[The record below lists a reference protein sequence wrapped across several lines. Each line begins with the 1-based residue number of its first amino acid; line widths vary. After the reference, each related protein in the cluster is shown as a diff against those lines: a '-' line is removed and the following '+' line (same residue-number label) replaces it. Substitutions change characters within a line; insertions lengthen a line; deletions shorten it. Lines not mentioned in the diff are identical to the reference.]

1 MITAPGPG
9 GFSCPPLL
17 QQAVCPPCLP
27 RPSPSSGHPSPA
39 SSRETK
45 RLPLTLALS
54 DELGRG
60 IATVYVGPW
69 SECQPKQQAFKRE
82 RRDTRTRE
90 SSSLRENRPR
100 SLPVPQAASPHF
112 PLPWLPASSP
122 SPSGPSS
129 PPPQLGERQR
139 NVVCR
144 SVPEYQR
151 RINILYFKLA
161 ERQAG
166 QPHLSKSAWT
176 GVERQWFPQIVEVVL
191 YHEIVRLPLG
201 PRGVL
206 PFLSHVLQVLLLS
219 SRFFGKCIC
228 SNNLFRLAM
237 QSDISSHF
245 PSSASVLSTLNI

>member
-27 RPSPSSGHPSPA
+27 RPSPSSGQRSPA
-39 SSRETK
+39 SSRETN

-54 DELGRG
+54 DEVGRG

-69 SECQPKQQAFKRE
+69 SECQPKQKAFKRE
-82 RRDTRTRE
+82 RRDTRTRG

-100 SLPVPQAASPHF
+100 SLPVPQPASPHF

-151 RINILYFKLA
+151 RISLTERNPNLQNVKRGDDTFQRVHGRQPSNCGSRGSWKLCCPT
-161 ERQAG
+161 R
-166 QPHLSKSAWT
+166 LS
-176 GVERQWFPQIVEVVL
+176 GCLLDLVESC
-191 YHEIVRLPLG
+191 
-201 PRGVL
+201 
-206 PFLSHVLQVLLLS
+206 LSPAMCC
-219 SRFFGKCIC
+219 RCFFCHHA
-228 SNNLFRLAM
+228 SL
-237 QSDISSHF
+237 
-245 PSSASVLSTLNI
+245 ASV

>member
-27 RPSPSSGHPSPA
+27 RPSPSSGQRSPA

-54 DELGRG
+54 DEVGRG

-100 SLPVPQAASPHF
+100 SLPVPQPASHF

-151 RINILYFKLA
+151 RKSLT
-161 ERQAG
+161 ERNPNLQNVKRG
-166 QPHLSKSAWT
+166 DDTFQRVH
-176 GVERQWFPQIVEVVL
+176 GRQ
-191 YHEIVRLPLG
+191 
-201 PRGVL
+201 
-206 PFLSHVLQVLLLS
+206 
-219 SRFFGKCIC
+219 
-228 SNNLFRLAM
+228 
-237 QSDISSHF
+237 
-245 PSSASVLSTLNI
+245 